1 MVATDTATPVV
12 AGRGARV
19 TRVRPSPQAVGLA
32 ALLLTVSIW
41 AAFALSARALAAS
54 TLLPADAALLR
65 FGVPLVVLAPALW
78 RRRRALAAVRPGPA
92 AKIVCGAGVPFFL
105 AAMFGGSLTSA
116 SFVGAI
122 VPGMVPLFV
131 SALMVARGRGLPRG
145 TQSAGLLLIAAGV
158 VALVSRYAVPFD
170 ADVMLGSGT
179 LLVASGLWALYTVG
193 LREVDLDPVGSI
205 GLLCLPSF
213 AVIGLLVAAGVLPT
227 GLAHAAGADIAL
239 FLVVQ
244 GLGVGLCAGLLYAFA
259 IRRLGA
265 ERASVVGSLSPVAV
279 VLLAIPLLGERP
291 TVAVLVGVP
300 LITAGVVLAN
310 RVPRVRSAEDGPT
323 ASGTP
328 AGAGGTAPSGART
341 GTDDPPSVPV
351 GAAAPAPHGDATR
364 APLASARADAAGPSR
379 TDPPARTVVPEV
391 SRDA

>member
-1 MVATDTATPVV
+1 MVATTSTAEVAA
-12 AGRGARV
+12 AGRAARP
-19 TRVRPSPQAVGLA
+19 RALSPRAAGMA

-41 AAFALSARALAAS
+41 AAFALSARALSAS

-78 RRRRALAAVRPGPA
+78 RRRRALASVRPGPA

-131 SALMVARGRGLPRG
+131 SALMVARGRGVPRG
-145 TQSAGLLLIAAGV
+145 TQAAGLALIAAGV
-158 VALVSRYAVPFD
+158 VALVWRYAVPFD
-170 ADVMLGSGT
+170 GDVMLGSGT

-213 AVIGLLVAAGVLPT
+213 AVVAVLVAAGVLPT
-227 GLAHAAGADIAL
+227 GWAGAAAADVAL

-265 ERASVVGSLSPVAV
+265 ERSSVVGSLSPVAV

-300 LITAGVVLAN
+300 LITTGVVLAN
-310 RVPRVRSAEDGPT
+310 RRPR
-323 ASGTP
+323 TP
-328 AGAGGTAPSGART
+328 RE
-341 GTDDPPSVPV
+341 
-351 GAAAPAPHGDATR
+351 
-364 APLASARADAAGPSR
+364 
-379 TDPPARTVVPEV
+379 PEV
-391 SRDA
+391 SPDA

>member
-1 MVATDTATPVV
+1 M
-12 AGRGARV
+12 
-19 TRVRPSPQAVGLA
+19 
-32 ALLLTVSIW
+32 
-41 AAFALSARALAAS
+41 
-54 TLLPADAALLR
+54 
-65 FGVPLVVLAPALW
+65 
-78 RRRRALAAVRPGPA
+78 
-92 AKIVCGAGVPFFL
+92 
-105 AAMFGGSLTSA
+105 
-116 SFVGAI
+116 
-122 VPGMVPLFV
+122 
-131 SALMVARGRGLPRG
+131 
-145 TQSAGLLLIAAGV
+145 
-158 VALVSRYAVPFD
+158 ALVSRYAVPFD

-341 GTDDPPSVPV
+341 GTDGPPSVPV

-364 APLASARADAAGPSR
+364 VPRSSARADAAGSSR
-379 TDPPARTVVPEV
+379 TDPSARTAAPEV

>member
-1 MVATDTATPVV
+1 MVATNATNAAGAPA
-12 AGRGARV
+12 AGRGAFPRG
-19 TRVRPSPQAVGLA
+19 PSPRAAGTA
-32 ALLLTVSIW
+32 ALLLTVAIW
-41 AAFALSARALAAS
+41 AAFALSARALSTS

-78 RRRRALAAVRPGPA
+78 RRRRALASVRPGPA
-92 AKIVCGAGVPFFL
+92 ARVACGAGVPFFL

-131 SALMVARGRGLPRG
+131 SALMVARGRGVPRG
-145 TQSAGLLLIAAGV
+145 TRGAGLVLIAAGV
-158 VALVSRYAVPFD
+158 VALVWRYAVPFD
-170 ADVMLGSGT
+170 GDVMLGSGT

-205 GLLCLPSF
+205 GLLCAPSF
-213 AVIGLLVAAGVLPT
+213 AVVAVLVAAGVLPT
-227 GLAHAAGADIAL
+227 GLADAAAADVAL

-265 ERASVVGSLSPVAV
+265 ERSSVVGSLSPVAV

-291 TVAVLVGVP
+291 TAAVLVGVP
-300 LITAGVVLAN
+300 LITTGVVLAN
-310 RVPRVRSAEDGPT
+310 RRPRSPRE
-323 ASGTP
+323 
-328 AGAGGTAPSGART
+328 
-341 GTDDPPSVPV
+341 
-351 GAAAPAPHGDATR
+351 
-364 APLASARADAAGPSR
+364 
-379 TDPPARTVVPEV
+379 PEV
-391 SRDA
+391 SPDA